1 MSNHASS
8 YAVKQA
14 GALLISALVAGT
26 MFSGCSKQ
34 SPSDTPAGASA
45 SSRDSGRSERAEPGA
60 LATPDRELS
69 ASERESQR
77 VAAAEADLQAA
88 VELYESGDGDLGQL
102 EDLLNEVISALPQ
115 NPEAWFNLGVVRF
128 EQGNENGAVEAW
140 EKAGEV
146 SPGFARGM
154 ANLGALQLE
163 KGDESAAEAIFERC
177 LERSATEPGCNIN
190 LAIIYRRAAMADGEM
205 TQQEAQ
211 RAIDRL
217 RFALGGDAKNA
228 EAYDHLARIYYDL
241 GQLDL
246 AQLVCEN
253 AILQGMDNAVLHN
266 RLGLIALAQDDV
278 IRAYQE
284 FEEAVGLDDT
294 LIDAWM
300 NIGAMTLSFRDYE
313 SAKAAFERVLELRPG
328 WNEAKLSYGVALRGV
343 GQMDAAESEYTQVL
357 SEEPNNLAA
366 IFNLGVLFQEGQQNY
381 ERALQYY
388 RQFQERNRDS
398 SSELAR
404 EVAQRITNLEDLI
417 EALEEF
423 GEL

>member
-8 YAVKQA
+8 YAVKRA
-14 GALLISALVAGT
+14 GALLLSATLAGT

-34 SPSDTPAGASA
+34 PSGDTPAGESA
-45 SSRDSGRSERAEPGA
+45 SSGGESRSDRRDRDQ
-60 LATPDRELS
+60 LVTPDRELS
-69 ASERESQR
+69 ASDREAQR
-77 VAAAEADLQAA
+77 LAAAEAELQSA
-88 VELYESGDGDLGQL
+88 VERYEAGDADLGEL
-102 EDLLNEVISALPQ
+102 EDQLNEVISALPR
-115 NPEAWFNLGVVRF
+115 NPEAWFNLGVVRY
-128 EQGNENGAVEAW
+128 EQGNEAGAVEAW
-140 EKAGEV
+140 EKSGEV
-146 SPGFARGM
+146 SSSFARGM
-154 ANLGALQLE
+154 ANLGALELE
-163 KGDESAAEAIFERC
+163 KGNEAAATAIFERC
-177 LERSATEPGCNIN
+177 LERASTEPGCNIN
-190 LAIIYRRAAMADGEM
+190 LAIIYRRAAMADGVLSQE
-205 TQQEAQ
+205 EAQ
-211 RAIDRL
+211 RSIDRL

-266 RLGLIALAQDDV
+266 RLGLIALRQDDV

-284 FEEAVGLDDT
+284 FQEAVSRDDT

-313 SAKAAFERVLELRPG
+313 ASKTAFERVLELRPG

-343 GQMDAAESEYTQVL
+343 GQMDAAETEYTQVL

-366 IFNLGVLFQEGQQNY
+366 IFNLGVLFQEGQQDY
-381 ERALQYY
+381 QRALQYY
-388 RQFQERNRDS
+388 RQFQERNTDS
-398 SSELAR
+398 GSELAR